1 MNTSNIYLVGGAVR
15 DALLGLRPAERDW
28 VVVGSTPREMLDKGF
43 KQVGASF
50 PVFLHPKSGEEY
62 ALARTEKKQGHGY
75 HGFSVDF
82 HPGVTLEEDLHRR
95 DLTINAIAQDEQGRL
110 VDPYGGQ
117 QDLQQKVLR
126 HVSEAFVEDPLRVLR
141 VARFAARLARY
152 GFRVHESTMALM
164 RQITQSGELGY
175 LAPERIWREIE
186 LAMTTEKPSE
196 FVSVLR
202 QCGALEALL
211 PEVDSLFGVPQPEKY
226 HPEIDTGVH
235 LLMALDAATELSKG
249 AANIVFAVLLHDL
262 GKGITPQQEWPAH
275 RGHEAAGLPLVDDV
289 CSRFRVPNA
298 VHDLARKVCAK
309 HLKCHR
315 ILESRPLTVLRMLE
329 RLDVFR
335 QPQLLEDFITACEAD
350 YRGRKGLQD
359 RPYPQGEYLRKV
371 YMVAAGIHA
380 RDLDLSG
387 ISGPEVGERL
397 RQARVDAIARLA
409 RKPG

>member
-1 MNTSNIYLVGGAVR
+1 LKTSNTYLVGGAVR

-28 VVVGSTPREMLDKGF
+28 VVVGSTPQEMLDKGF

-50 PVFLHPKSGEEY
+50 PVFLHPKNGEEY

-141 VARFAARLARY
+141 VARFAARLAHY
-152 GFRVHESTMALM
+152 GFHVHESTMALM

-175 LAPERIWREIE
+175 LAPERVWREIE

-211 PEVDSLFGVPQPEKY
+211 PEVNSLFGVPQPEKY

-235 LLMALDAATELSKG
+235 LLMALDAAADLSKG

-335 QPQLLEDFITACEAD
+335 QPQLLVDFVTACEAD

-371 YMVAAGIHA
+371 YKVAAGIRA
-380 RDLDLSG
+380 RDLDLNG

-397 RQARVDAIARLA
+397 RQARVEAIAKLTRE
-409 RKPG
+409 PG